1 MSLKARISKLEKV
14 FPSPPEQNIEIHEM
28 FYLCSPSEEERNIAM
43 NKANELIVN
52 SLRVNIWYIP
62 YVHKHI
68 FQYSVIAFTNTVW
81 DPKLGLYSG
90 EKELF
95 KLVEKDDKDRIPIVH
110 KPKAISSDVSI
121 VQPGIRKGEM
131 FSIIDTYTNII
142 VLVLTH

>member
-1 MSLKARISKLEKV
+1 MNLKARINKLVKE

-28 FYLCSPSEEERNIAM
+28 FYFCSPSEEERNIAM

-52 SLRVNIWYIP
+52 SLCVDIWYIP

-90 EKELF
+90 ENRLF
-95 KLVEKDDKDRIPIVH
+95 KLVEKDNKDGIPMLHEAEVIL
-110 KPKAISSDVSI
+110 SDVSI

-131 FSIIDTYTNII
+131 FSIIDTYTNIV
-142 VLVLTH
+142 VLAYTH